1 MTHATDRALW
11 TIRLPALK
19 DDQSTIA
26 RTWVSTIADYVK
38 RAEAGDVLALKTVV
52 RLTEDKEIREMEDT
66 KWDEYMRL
74 RTTLPG
80 EV

>member
-1 MTHATDRALW
+1 MARAWL
-11 TIRLPALK
+11 A
-19 DDQSTIA
+19 SIA
-26 RTWVSTIADYVK
+26 EYQK
-38 RAEAGDVLALKTVV
+38 RAEAGKGLPLKTILV
-52 RLTEDKEIREMEDT
+52 LTESKEIREVEDA